1 VNGLA
6 AFLGRLRQKTT
17 SLLEVVGSRVL
28 LFFPC
33 LFPFQVALLY
43 GFFNSFFSALI
54 HREIIQEKTGFPAFR
69 WVQRYG
75 PEINGRMRP
84 HLKMRKEQVK
94 RLDGRDSVGQAKF
107 VESLFG
113 VAA

>member
-1 VNGLA
+1 MILL
-6 AFLGRLRQKTT
+6 FT
-17 SLLEVVGSRVL
+17 SL
-28 LFFPC
+28 P
-33 LFPFQVALLY
+33 PFQVGLLD

-54 HREIIQEKTGFPAFR
+54 HKEIIQEKTEFPADSLPSPLRSTRLSVDHTTVVR

-75 PEINGRMRP
+75 SEINGRMRP